1 MNKGVIYAF
10 TSYLLWGF
18 FPLYFH
24 ALGNVPAVQVTA
36 HRVVWSFLFLILV
49 LVIRKDWAGLRKM
62 FTLRTVLIYL
72 GAGTL
77 LACNWLTYVYATGQ
91 GMVLETSLG
100 YFINPLVS
108 VLLGVV
114 FLREKLRPAQWGAV
128 GLAFISVTYLT
139 VTHGSL
145 PWIALVLAFSF
156 GLYGLVKK
164 VAPLGSFHGLTLET
178 AVLLLPA
185 LIFLSVLQ
193 IDGSGVYGRMSG
205 TTTLLLSLTGV
216 VTAIPLL
223 LFADG
228 ARRVP
233 LSMIGLLQYVSPTI
247 QFLLGVFVFGE
258 VFTWQRLV
266 GFSVIWIALIIYSA
280 DGLLF
285 YRKSEILRR
294 SAPPAATAPAD

>member
-36 HRVVWSFLFLILV
+36 HRVVWSFLFLMLV

-62 FTLRTVLIYL
+62 VTLRTVLIYL

-114 FLREKLRPAQWGAV
+114 FLREKLRPAQWAAV
-128 GLAFISVTYLT
+128 GLAFLSVTYLT

-185 LIFLSVLQ
+185 LVFLSVLQ
-193 IDGSGVYGRMSG
+193 INGSGVYGRMG
-205 TTTLLLSLTGV
+205 TMTTLLLTLTGV

-223 LFADG
+223 LFANG

-258 VFTWQRLV
+258 IFTWQRLI

-280 DGLLF
+280 DGLIY
-285 YRKSEILRR
+285 YRRSEISRR
-294 SAPPAATAPAD
+294 SASAASVPAD

>member
-1 MNKGVIYAF
+1 MTKGVIYAF

-49 LVIRKDWAGLRKM
+49 LVIRRDWDGLRKM
-62 FTLRTVLIYL
+62 FTVRTVLIYL

-108 VLLGVV
+108 VLLGVF
-114 FLREKLRPAQWGAV
+114 FLREKLRPAQWAAV
-128 GLAFISVTYLT
+128 GLAFISVMYLT

-178 AVLLLPA
+178 AVLLVPA
-185 LIFLSVLQ
+185 FVFLSVLQ
-193 IDGSGVYGRMSG
+193 FNGSGVYGRMSG
-205 TTTLLLSLTGV
+205 TTTLLLSLTGI

-233 LSMIGLLQYVSPTI
+233 LSTIGLLQYISPTI

-258 VFTWQRLV
+258 VFTWQRLI

-280 DGLLF
+280 DGLMN
-285 YRKSEILRR
+285 YRQSEIRRR
-294 SAPPAATAPAD
+294 SESPAVTAPAD

>member
-49 LVIRKDWAGLRKM
+49 LLIRKDWAGLRKM
-62 FTLRTVLIYL
+62 VTLRTVLIYL

-77 LACNWLTYVYATGQ
+77 LAGNWLTYVYATGQ

-114 FLREKLRPAQWGAV
+114 FLREKLRPAQWAAV
-128 GLAFISVTYLT
+128 GLAFLSVTYLT

-156 GLYGLVKK
+156 GFYGLVKK

-185 LIFLSVLQ
+185 LIFLCVLQ
-193 IDGSGVYGRMSG
+193 INGSGVYGRMSG
-205 TTTLLLSLTGV
+205 MTTLLLSLTGV

-223 LFADG
+223 LFANG

-233 LSMIGLLQYVSPTI
+233 LSTIGLLQYVSPTI
-247 QFLLGVFVFGE
+247 QFLLGVYVFGE

-280 DGLLF
+280 DGVIQ
-285 YRKSEILRR
+285 YRRSENLRR
-294 SAPPAATAPAD
+294 SAPPAAAPAD